1 MTVHL
6 FSKGPSPAIATFG
19 LRKMAD
25 DGEEKYW
32 KKKTRDFVH
41 RNFYVDAP

>member
-19 LRKMAD
+19 LVKMAN

-32 KKKTRDFVH
+32 KKKQETSSTETFM
-41 RNFYVDAP
+41 